1 MTVKILIKRKVSED
15 KAERLEQV
23 LIELRRH
30 TVNQPGYISGE
41 TLQRLDR
48 PGEVLVI
55 STWESAD
62 YWRRWVLSPQRS
74 AIQEKID
81 DLLGLPTDYEIY
93 AHRR

>member
-1 MTVKILIKRKVSED
+1 MTVKIMIKRRFPED
-15 KAERLEQV
+15 KVERLEQA

-30 TVNQPGYISGE
+30 TVNQPGYVSGE

-48 PGEVLVI
+48 AGEMLVI

-62 YWRRWVLSPQRS
+62 YWRRWVLSPQRA

-81 DLLGLPTDYEIY
+81 VLLGQTTEYEIY